1 MLKPFA
7 SSGVF
12 GGMSMPHRETVRRQP
27 PWFSPRSTR
36 EVAAKAV
43 LIALGLWATRAGV
56 LAAEVPPVSPSAPA
70 GSSASRP
77 ADSKA
82 VTPPDAAAKKPA
94 DAKTPDSKPADP
106 QSSVPA
112 VSQSSV
118 PADEAQATPEP
129 AGPTHRYARIPK
141 RNAFGIKPPQAPA
154 PPEPEKEPPKD
165 RPEFFLTGFTTVRG
179 EKRAFVAY
187 QPKGKPIQYPRA
199 LIPDGEVDI
208 GDGVLKLVSIDPVE
222 KSVLIAYNGE
232 EIPLNFKD
240 NAVKVTPSGAAPGGA
255 PGVPGAPGL
264 PPSALRGNQPPP
276 PIINQPG
283 AGSVGAAGG
292 AGFFPGS
299 TQPGVVGA
307 APTVIGRGG
316 AVLSGGSGLNTLQ
329 ASPITANSIQ
339 AGGTPVHGGIDVPA
353 VAPAADQLG
362 GTVPANPARIGRSL
376 PPPPPA
382 PFPGLPGQ

>member
-36 EVAAKAV
+36 EVAARAV
-43 LIALGLWATRAGV
+43 LIALGLWAMRAGV
-56 LAAEVPPVSPSAPA
+56 LAAEVPPASPSAPA

-82 VTPPDAAAKKPA
+82 GTPSGDEAAKKSA
-94 DAKTPDSKPADP
+94 DAKASDSKPADP
-106 QSSVPA
+106 LAST
-112 VSQSSV
+112 
-118 PADEAQATPEP
+118 PADEAQTTSEP
-129 AGPTHRYARIPK
+129 TGPTHRYARIPK

-208 GDGVLKLVSIDPVE
+208 GDGILKLVSIDPIE

-276 PIINQPG
+276 PIINQAG
-283 AGSVGAAGG
+283 AGSGG

-299 TQPGVVGA
+299 TQVGGVGA

-353 VAPAADQLG
+353 VAPPADQLG
-362 GTVPANPARIGRSL
+362 GTVPANPTRIGRSL